1 MLQARFRYIF
11 HSDVFSQGIRHRLC
25 RFMTFFEH
33 WRKSC
38 PRKAV
43 RLWRPFRRVILSQ
56 DSWKSRWF
64 KFQMDIYK
72 KILRWIKWM
81 DLRWTF
87 WICYD
92 LLSFSPSL
100 RISTVTVQ
108 LSGCRSC
115 SCWGVASTGCSKWQ
129 PSLRD
134 VLMWFVSKM
143 ENQWKSWNGKKE
155 TRISKAMKWW
165 MTWALNFERNF
176 DFLAFL
182 STPHGDLAQSTPFR
196 AGMSRRFT
204 LSGRAALCLSCESAP
219 KARKKSHHKP
229 SIFPRYYADHWNIGI
244 YIYIYIMW

>member
-1 MLQARFRYIF
+1 MKC
-11 HSDVFSQGIRHRLC
+11 C
-25 RFMTFFEH
+25 RPDFDTFFILMFFH
-33 WRKSC
+33 KAFATAFAGSWRSSSIEG
-38 PRKAV
+38 KAV
-43 RLWRPFRRVILSQ
+43 QGRPWDCGGPFAEWYCRRTPGNPDGS
-56 DSWKSRWF
+56 SF
-64 KFQMDIYK
+64 KWIYK

-165 MTWALNFERNF
+165 MTWPLNFERNF

-219 KARKKSHHKP
+219 KARKKAIISHQF
-229 SIFPRYYADHWNIGI
+229 FPDTTQIIGTLA
-244 YIYIYIMW
+244 YIYI